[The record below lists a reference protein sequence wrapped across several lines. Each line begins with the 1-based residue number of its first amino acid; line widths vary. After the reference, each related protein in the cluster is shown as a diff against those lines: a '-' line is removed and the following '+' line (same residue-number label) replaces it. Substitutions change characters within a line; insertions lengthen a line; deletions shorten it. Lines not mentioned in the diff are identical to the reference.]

1 MTTLH
6 AGPAGTPGRPFGT
19 VLAAMVTPFT
29 AAGELDL
36 DTAAALAGLL
46 AAGMPGPTVVEYD
59 FTDGAR
65 AFADL
70 ESRSV
75 VGKAVL
81 RLR

>member
-1 MTTLH
+1 
-6 AGPAGTPGRPFGT
+6 
-19 VLAAMVTPFT
+19 
-29 AAGELDL
+29 
-36 DTAAALAGLL
+36 
-46 AAGMPGPTVVEYD
+46 MPGPTVVEYD

>member
-1 MTTLH
+1 MVEREGISEDTLLGGKVRLLQPM
-6 AGPAGTPGRPFGT
+6 AGHRAGTDA
-19 VLAAMVTPFT
+19 VL
-29 AAGELDL
+29 
-36 DTAAALAGLL
+36 AAALAGLL